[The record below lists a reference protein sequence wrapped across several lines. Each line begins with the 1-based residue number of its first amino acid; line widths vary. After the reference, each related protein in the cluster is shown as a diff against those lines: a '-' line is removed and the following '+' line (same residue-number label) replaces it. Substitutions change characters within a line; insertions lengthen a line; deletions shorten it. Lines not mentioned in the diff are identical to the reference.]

1 MIVSAAAI
9 VGAFTLAPPTDAASR
24 NDASS
29 RPPLPL
35 VRISTSRYAAQL
47 PVTGQTVTVYGP
59 QQFKRTAGA
68 PNVFTATIVVPAGV
82 GAPFTL
88 KVRNGDAAGGYRVTA
103 ADLEVNG
110 VRVAVPSTFGTATS
124 GFDAAVSLG
133 ASNTL
138 RVTLRGTPGSY
149 LTLSIEGRTLD
160 RTPPR
165 LTVIAPPPDAVISTR
180 TPQLVIGYAD
190 PASDGGP
197 SGVDVTSL
205 VVQVDGV
212 DRTSLFTRGAE
223 QATAQLT
230 AAQAVADGPHVVVAS
245 IADRAGNVG
254 SATARFVVDGTAP
267 SIETIEPPPG
277 RFINTTTPTI
287 RIQYNDRDGV
297 DLSTLRVLING
308 IDRTALFTKGATEAV
323 AILDAASALPQGM
336 VEVASTIRDVG
347 GNAAASTSSF
357 VVDTEMPA
365 IEIVQPGLDQ
375 YTSAAAI
382 DVSGSV
388 TDASPATVTVNGVD
402 ASVSGSNFTAA
413 NVPIGSGPDVDV
425 IVLATDAAGNT
436 ARTSRVVHVD
446 RDAPVV
452 HIDQPAAGAF
462 VGSAAIAVSGTVSDA
477 STVVVRVNGVS
488 ATVGSGSFT
497 VTVPATDGPTTLQAV
512 AEDAAGNTAA
522 FSLAVTVD
530 TVTPQVTIATPAA
543 GSVLRGP
550 VVTVTG
556 TVADATPT
564 VVLVNGVPA
573 IVSGAAFSAA
583 VPVPDGAVTLAV
595 VARDAAGNAATAA
608 AAITV
613 DSVAPALRL
622 TAPAAG
628 SSTNAA
634 AVHITGTVA
643 DATAVTLMVAGVDVP
658 VVSGQFAYDAVVA
671 NEGDA
676 TITAVATDAA
686 GNTATAFV
694 TVTVD
699 RSAPT
704 VSIVTPASGSFLRG
718 PSVAITGT
726 VADAAIAS
734 VNVNGVPAVL
744 ADGGFSALVPV
755 NDGQVT
761 LVATATDRAGNSA
774 IAAANVTVDTVPP
787 TISVVV
793 STDGATPAR
802 PQFVFTTSDNVAIDP
817 ASFSAFVDGQPMLF
831 TVSSIGPSQYTFVGH
846 PGIDLVDGEHTYSA
860 VIADRC
866 GNTAAITP
874 QVYTVHLAPAGTIRG
889 RLLAADGV
897 TPVGGQVVTASGPS
911 VRSAMTAA
919 DGSFQFDR
927 EDLGTYTLSA
937 TLANGSRAKADG
949 VLLAANGDVVSVDL
963 VAIAIGSVTVTVS
976 TTDGTAVSPSVVV
989 TLHSLHPVFGFF
1001 ASATPA
1007 RGTTVTFASVP
1018 VGDFTVTAADPVR
1031 LYRGDASGTISRDG
1045 QSIAIAIQMANG
1057 VVTLPATLADAN
1069 NFQFGVQPN
1078 GSVTGTNNAFSTGR
1092 FGALLDIVSGDV
1104 ATRFG
1109 GAATAQV
1116 EQNRRQFTVQQTG
1129 IAGLDVTRKIFVPA
1143 DGYFSRYL
1151 EVLSNSTASPIT
1163 VDVRVTSTMKAPNA
1177 QRAVVTSSGDAI
1189 VSVAD
1194 PVSPDRWVVANDTQT
1209 SDPNLVSAAP
1219 ALAFVFDGDGGA
1231 RRVDNLTFTPDA
1243 VGQLVEQW
1251 SSVTIPAGGQAAFMH
1266 FVVMQMDA
1274 ASATASAARLVTLPQ
1289 EALAGLTA
1297 SDIATIQNFAVPANA
1312 VSAVPA
1318 LRLGG
1323 RISGT
1328 VFGADSVAPVPA
1340 ATVTLRSVSPYYRRA
1355 YTVTTPATGAFSFT
1369 QTVGSAAGNIAV
1381 PIDGFT
1387 VQATSGSIQ
1396 SPPTSGALSASQTAA
1411 VANVAFTNAGVIR
1424 GTVRRHTGLAAT
1436 GSTTLYLFNA
1446 STSITSLA
1454 SSTYLLPVVAP
1465 GAFTLEAQTSH
1476 PQGSALDGTRAGSI
1490 AAGESLTFDVILPP
1504 TGTVSGRTIVSGGA
1518 ASPFGTVTIAAAN
1531 GFTRRT
1537 QADGSGVYT
1546 LTDVPVGVYT
1556 FSATQFSTNVAADT
1570 VSISVAVDATT
1581 TQDAVFPGKGTVTGT
1596 VMFANGATIASGVQV
1611 DLFGTGITPRSTK
1624 SNASGVYTFTDVP
1637 TGRPFT
1643 VRATSPSNAQLYRDV
1658 SASLSGDGQVLTL
1671 NIVLPASAT
1680 VLVTVVAPFT
1690 PPVAVQGSS
1699 VTLVDAIGA
1708 TSVGISDASGQ
1719 VAFAN
1724 VPEGSFAVT
1733 ATDPDRRRGLAV
1745 GRGAVTLADQ
1755 GGTVAIQLV
1764 QPFIASVAGHVYG
1777 ADGRTPIA
1785 DARVSALV
1793 ADRSVDAFSGPDGS
1807 YAIAN
1812 VSPDG
1817 GALTLRVDS
1826 PFTFAPVAT
1835 RTFTIDADGQQVTA
1849 DFSLPY
1855 AAIRGLVT
1863 FGDGQ
1868 RSVPSPSVT
1877 VTQAGPDG
1885 FPVNYNATSDDF
1897 GHYTFVGLVL
1907 GDFSVTAQDTA
1918 TGLTG
1923 TASARI
1929 ESLDAGANRDVALQ
1943 PSGTV
1948 TGTVRNAAG
1957 LVAGAS
1963 VSLTSTGLNLQR
1975 FTVTDADGR
1984 YRVDDVALGVVT
1996 VRSFVQPFT
2005 FVSQGELSSMG
2016 QVVTV
2021 DLAPPPAGTLTGTVR
2036 DAFGAPVVGALV
2048 FIEDALGTAST
2059 STLTGDNGAYSATW
2073 LPGPVR
2079 VTALRTSDVLNAGAA
2094 ETTLAPGAT
2103 VTLDVA
2109 LGNAVYAFARMPL
2122 PSADG
2127 FIYKVECDG
2136 SIAAGGTADG
2146 RLSSPYS
2153 AKSYAMSIDG
2163 VGPGCR
2169 RSLLLE
2175 DNRQEV
2181 VAGPESDGQVT
2192 VTRKTFVPAAGSF
2205 VRMID
2210 SVTNPTAADITV
2222 TMVVTATLP
2231 SSTSTRVVVAPGP
2244 STPYAVTDGGGKPAL
2259 AHVFGDGKSLLPS
2272 ATHVAAGDSQLSY
2285 RWTVTIPAG
2294 QTISVMHF
2302 SAQRDVADSAG
2313 ATAAAQ
2319 ALSAL
2324 TVPDALAGLTN
2335 DERARII
2342 NFRVP

>member
-1 MIVSAAAI
+1 M
-9 VGAFTLAPPTDAASR
+9 
-24 NDASS
+24 
-29 RPPLPL
+29 
-35 VRISTSRYAAQL
+35 
-47 PVTGQTVTVYGP
+47 YGP

-82 GAPFTL
+82 GAPYTL
-88 KVRNGDAAGGYRVTA
+88 KVQNGDAAGESRVTA

-110 VRVAVPSTFGTATS
+110 IRVGVPSMFGTATS
-124 GFDAAVSLG
+124 GFDAAVALG
-133 ASNTL
+133 ASNTV
-138 RVTLRGTPGSY
+138 RVTLRGAPGSY
-149 LTLSIEGRTLD
+149 LTLSVEGRTLD

-165 LTVIAPPPDAVISTR
+165 LTVIAPPPDAVISTT

-197 SGVDVTSL
+197 SGIDVTSL
-205 VVQVDGV
+205 LVKVDGV
-212 DRTSLFTRGAE
+212 DRTDVFTRGAE

-230 AAQAVADGPHVVVAS
+230 AAQAVGDGGHVVVAS

-254 SATARFVVDGTAP
+254 SAIAHFVVDSTAP
-267 SIETIEPPPG
+267 SIETIEPSPG

-287 RIQYNDRDGV
+287 RVQYQDRDGV

-308 IDRTALFTKGATEAV
+308 VDRTGLFTKGTTEAV
-323 AILDAASALPQGM
+323 ATLDAASALPQGM

-357 VVDTEMPA
+357 VVDTQMPA
-365 IEIVQPGLDQ
+365 IEIVQPGLNQ
-375 YTSAAAI
+375 YTSAAVI

-388 TDASPATVTVNGVD
+388 IDASPATVTVNGVD
-402 ASVSGSNFTAA
+402 AAVSGSSFTAT

-425 IVLATDAAGNT
+425 VVLATDAAGNT
-436 ARTSRVVHVD
+436 ARISRVVHVD

-452 HIDQPAAGAF
+452 HIDRPAAGAF

-477 STVVVRVNGVS
+477 SPVVVRVNGVS
-488 ATVGSGSFT
+488 ATVGNGTFT
-497 VTVPATDGPTTLQAV
+497 ATVPAADGPATLQAV

-522 FSLAVTVD
+522 FSVAVTVD
-530 TVTPQVTIATPAA
+530 TVTPQVTIATPAP
-543 GSVLRGP
+543 GSVLRGA

-556 TVADATPT
+556 TVTDATPT

-573 IVSGAAFSAA
+573 TVSGSTFSAA
-583 VPVPDGAVTLAV
+583 VPVSDGAVTLAV
-595 VARDAAGNAATAA
+595 VASDAAGNSATAATAV
-608 AAITV
+608 IV
-613 DSVAPALRL
+613 DSVAPALRI
-622 TAPAAG
+622 TAPAPG

-634 AVHITGTVA
+634 AVRIAGTVD
-643 DATAVTLMVAGVDVP
+643 DATAVTLMVAGVNVP

-686 GNTATAFV
+686 GNTATASV
-694 TVTVD
+694 TVSVD

-704 VSIVTPASGSFLRG
+704 VAIVTPASGSLLRG

-734 VNVNGVPAVL
+734 VDVNGVPAVVS
-744 ADGGFSALVPV
+744 GGAFTALVPV

-774 IAAANVTVDTVPP
+774 TAAASITVDSVPP
-787 TISVVV
+787 TINVVV
-793 STDGATPAR
+793 STDGSTPAR
-802 PQFVFTTSDNVAIDP
+802 PQFVFTTTDNLAIDA

-831 TVSSIGPSQYTFVGH
+831 TVSSVGPSQYTFVAF

-860 VIADRC
+860 VVTDRC
-866 GNTAAITP
+866 GNTAAVTP
-874 QVYTVHLAPAGTIRG
+874 QVFTVHLAPAGTIRG
-889 RLLAADGV
+889 RLLAADGA
-897 TPVGGQVVTASGPS
+897 TPVTGQIVTASGSS
-911 VRSAMTAA
+911 VRSVVTAA
-919 DGSFQFDR
+919 DGSFRFDR

-949 VLLAANGDVVSVDL
+949 VVLASNGDVVSVDL
-963 VAIAIGSVTVTVS
+963 VAIAVGSVTVTVS
-976 TTDGTAVSPSVVV
+976 TTDGTPVSPSVVV

-1007 RGTTVTFASVP
+1007 TGTTVTFSGVP
-1018 VGDFTVTAADPVR
+1018 VGDFTVTAADNVR
-1031 LYRGDASGTISRDG
+1031 LYRGDASGTINQDG
-1045 QSIAIAIQMANG
+1045 QSIAVALQMANG
-1057 VVTLPATLADAN
+1057 VVTLPAALVDAN
-1069 NFQFGVQPN
+1069 NFQFGVQAN

-1092 FGALLDIVSGDV
+1092 FGALLDIVSGGV

-1109 GAATAQV
+1109 GAPTAQV
-1116 EQNRRQFTVQQTG
+1116 EQNRRQFVVQQTG
-1129 IAGLDVTRKIFVPA
+1129 IAGLAVTRKIFVPA

-1177 QRAVVTSSGDAI
+1177 QRAIATSSGDTI
-1189 VSVAD
+1189 VSVDDSAN
-1194 PVSPDRWVVANDTQT
+1194 PDRWVVANDTQT
-1209 SDPNLVSAAP
+1209 SDPNLVSAGP
-1219 ALAFVFDGDGGA
+1219 ALAFVFDGAGGA
-1231 RRVDNLTFTPDA
+1231 RRVDNLTFTPDV

-1251 SSVTIPAGGQAAFMH
+1251 STVTIPAGGQAAFMH
-1266 FVVMQMDA
+1266 FVVMQMDG
-1274 ASATASAARLVTLPQ
+1274 ASARASAARLVTLPQ

-1297 SDIATIQNFAVPANA
+1297 ADIATIQNFPVPVNA

-1323 RISGT
+1323 RVSGT
-1328 VFGADSVAPVPA
+1328 VLAADSAAPVPA
-1340 ATVTLRSVSPYYRRA
+1340 ATVTLRSASPYYRRA
-1355 YTVTTPATGAFSFT
+1355 YTVTTPANGAFSFA
-1369 QTVGSAAGNIAV
+1369 QAVGSAAVNIAV
-1381 PIDGFT
+1381 PIDAFT
-1387 VQATSGSIQ
+1387 LQATSGSIQ
-1396 SPPTSGALSASQTAA
+1396 SPPTSGAFAASQAA
-1411 VANVAFTNAGVIR
+1411 VANVLFTNAGVIR
-1424 GTVRRHTGLAAT
+1424 GTVRRHTGLPAT

-1454 SSTYLLPVVAP
+1454 SSAYVLPVVAP

-1476 PQGSALDGTRAGSI
+1476 PQGSPLDGTRAGSI
-1490 AAGESLTFDVILPP
+1490 AAGESLTVDVILPP

-1518 ASPFGTVTIAAAN
+1518 ASPFGAVMISGAN

-1537 QADGSGVYT
+1537 QADGNGFYT
-1546 LTDVPVGVYT
+1546 LNDVPVGAYT
-1556 FSATQFSTNVAADT
+1556 FSATQSSTNVAADN

-1596 VMFANGATIASGVQV
+1596 VMFADGTTIATGVQV
-1611 DLFGTGITPRSTK
+1611 ALFGTGMTTRTTLT
-1624 SNASGVYTFTDVP
+1624 NASGVYAFADVP
-1637 TGRPFT
+1637 TGRLFT
-1643 VRATSPSNAQLYRDV
+1643 VRATSPSNPQLYRDM
-1658 SASLSGDGQVLTL
+1658 SASVSGDGQILTL
-1671 NIVLPASAT
+1671 NIVLPATAT
-1680 VLVTVVAPFT
+1680 VLVTVVTPFN
-1690 PPVAVQGSS
+1690 PPAAVAGST

-1708 TSVGISDASGQ
+1708 TSVDVSNANGQ
-1719 VAFAN
+1719 VAFTN

-1733 ATDPDRRRGLAV
+1733 ATDPGGTRGLAI
-1745 GRGAVTLADQ
+1745 GRGAITLANQ

-1777 ADGRTPIA
+1777 ADGLTPIA
-1785 DARVSALV
+1785 NARVSAVV
-1793 ADRSVDAFSGPDGS
+1793 ADRTVDAFSGPDGS
-1807 YAIAN
+1807 YAIDN

-1817 GALTLRVDS
+1817 AALTLRVDS
-1826 PFTFAPVAT
+1826 PFTLAPVAT
-1835 RTFTIDADGQQVTA
+1835 RTLAIDADGQHVTA

-1855 AAIRGLVT
+1855 AAIHGLVT
-1863 FGDGQ
+1863 FADG
-1868 RSVPSPSVT
+1868 RIVPSPSVT
-1877 VTQAGPDG
+1877 VTQLGPDG
-1885 FPVNYNATSDDF
+1885 LPANYNATSDDT
-1897 GHYTFVGLVL
+1897 GQYAFVGLVL

-1929 ESLDAGANRDVALQ
+1929 DSLALGAQPGVALQ
-1943 PSGTV
+1943 PSGAV
-1948 TGTVRNAAG
+1948 TGTVKNAAG
-1957 LVAGAS
+1957 PVAGAT
-1963 VSLTSTGLNLQR
+1963 VNVTSTGLNLQR

-1996 VRSFVQPFT
+1996 VRSFVSPFT
-2005 FVSQGELSSMG
+2005 FVSQGELSSVD
-2016 QVVTV
+2016 QVVTI
-2021 DLAPPPAGTLTGTVR
+2021 DLAPPPAGTVTGTVR
-2036 DAFGAPVVGALV
+2036 DAFGAPVGGALV

-2059 STLTGDNGAYSATW
+2059 STFTASDGTYSATW
-2073 LPGPVR
+2073 LPGLVR
-2079 VTALRTSDVLNAGAA
+2079 VTALRTSDVLNAGWA
-2094 ETTLAPGAT
+2094 ETTVAPGAT
-2103 VTLDVA
+2103 VTVDVA

-2122 PSADG
+2122 PAADG

-2136 SIAAGGTADG
+2136 SIAAGGTSDN
-2146 RLSSPYS
+2146 RLPSPYS
-2153 AKSYAMSIDG
+2153 AKSYAMTIDG
-2163 VGPGCR
+2163 VAPGCR

-2175 DNRQEV
+2175 DNRQQV

-2192 VTRKTFVPAAGSF
+2192 VIRKTFVPAAGSF
-2205 VRMID
+2205 VRMVD
-2210 SVTNPTAADITV
+2210 SVTNPTGADITV

-2231 SSTSTRVVVAPGP
+2231 SSTSTHVVVAPGP

-2259 AHVFGDGKSLLPS
+2259 AHVFGGDSALVSPS
-2272 ATHVAAGDSQLSY
+2272 ATHVATGDSSLSY

-2313 ATAAAQ
+2313 ATATAQ

-2324 TVPDALAGLTN
+2324 TVPDALTGLTN
-2335 DERARII
+2335 EERARII